1 MLLYYTEISLTRS
14 FSSVTLLEGTAVTL
28 SCTPSLQGAPLF
40 WTRNGVNISQSEVVS
55 LSPNGL
61 NYDLIFEDPTAS
73 DSGNYLCHA
82 SLSIAES
89 ITMNVLPSELS
100 TC

>member
-1 MLLYYTEISLTRS
+1 
-14 FSSVTLLEGTAVTL
+14 
-28 SCTPSLQGAPLF
+28 
-40 WTRNGVNISQSEVVS
+40 VS

-61 NYDLIFEDPTAS
+61 NYHLIFEDPTAS